1 MKKLFIIIII
11 FISFQ
16 TLSMADDIR
25 DFEIEGMSIG
35 DSLLDFVG
43 KDKIQSEKFFYN
55 QAKNNKKF
63 AHFDFLVSSNY
74 DKVNVGFKNTD
85 TKFVIKKISGFI
97 WFKDNIKSCLK
108 KKDEIVNSIQSI
120 FSNITVENF
129 EKKRHFAD
137 KNSYTYLSVFYFP
150 GKKPQNSVRVE
161 CYDWSKSLTYTDH
174 LNVSIV
180 LSEYDKWLNEL

>member
-1 MKKLFIIIII
+1 MMRLLLILILTF
-11 FISFQ
+11 SFQ
-16 TLSMADDIR
+16 SLIKADDIR
-25 DFEIEGMSIG
+25 DFQIEGMSVG
-35 DSLLDFVG
+35 DSLLNFVG

>member
-1 MKKLFIIIII
+1 MKKLFNIIII

-16 TLSMADDIR
+16 TLSKADDIR

>member
-16 TLSMADDIR
+16 TLSKADDIR

-74 DKVNVGFKNTD
+74 DKVNVSFINTD
-85 TKFVIKKISGFI
+85 TKFVIKKISGII

-129 EKKRHFAD
+129 KKRKHFAD

-174 LNVSIV
+174 LNVAIV